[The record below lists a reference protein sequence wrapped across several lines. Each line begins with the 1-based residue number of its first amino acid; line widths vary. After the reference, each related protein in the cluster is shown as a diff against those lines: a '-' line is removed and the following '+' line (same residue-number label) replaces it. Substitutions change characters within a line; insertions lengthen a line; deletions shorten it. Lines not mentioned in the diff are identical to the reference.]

1 MTIRANPCLKAHFDK
16 PTFERGVHLVHSELM
31 IVHRP
36 RKGAMAWLFRRAMP
50 QDPKPAFVWPRLVAA
65 IENVGYFSRRGFS
78 VLAVGLII
86 VTIATVKIL
95 LFVPGLNQSVVS
107 LLTRGLETFLPTVWA
122 TGVAWVVGAAGVF
135 LAGDFTNY
143 TKIQRSLHSLK
154 ATGCGVY
161 DTLLL
166 FALLEEQAFRS
177 GSEKWSWRERVRASV
192 CFGLAHIVN
201 IWYSFAAG
209 IALSATGFGFLL
221 VYLWYYRKYRSQIIA
236 TAAAATVH
244 TLYNVIALSL
254 IVAAAVLYMAISVIK
269 ML

>member
-1 MTIRANPCLKAHFDK
+1 
-16 PTFERGVHLVHSELM
+16 
-31 IVHRP
+31 
-36 RKGAMAWLFRRAMP
+36 MAWLFRKAMP
-50 QDPKPAFVWPRLVAA
+50 QDTRPNFVWPKLVVAIGDSRHFDKRWLTAVAA
-65 IENVGYFSRRGFS
+65 
-78 VLAVGLII
+78 VLIAM
-86 VTIATVKIL
+86 TIATIKVFL
-95 LFVPGLNQSVVS
+95 LVPGLDSSVVG
-107 LLTRGLETFLPTVWA
+107 LLSCFFAAFLPTGWA
-122 TGVAWVVGAAGVF
+122 AIAAWILGAAGVF
-135 LAGDFTNY
+135 LVGDFTNY
-143 TKIQRSLHSLK
+143 TKKQKSLHGLK

-161 DTLLL
+161 DALLL

-177 GSEKWSWRERVRASV
+177 GSEKWSWRERARANM
-192 CFGLAHIVN
+192 CFGLLHITN

-209 IALSATGFGFLL
+209 IALSVTGFGFLL